1 MHYYFIGKMYDGTE
15 VEFSRGLWMCQG
27 ESYYDDFD
35 KLYMEIQAET
45 FREVLLKSRWSIRD
59 CHTIVATNGFPEDD
73 ITFNTRTHIISYAS
87 DQDVDELDFDFCL
100 DGGNQVFPLPPSFKL
115 KNAPDLDDEQAPEY
129 PLSQKHLF

>member
-15 VEFSRGLWMCQG
+15 VEFKRGLWMCQG
-27 ESYYDDFD
+27 ESYYDNFD

-45 FREVLLKSRWSIRD
+45 FREVLLKGRWSVRD

-73 ITFNTRTHIISYAS
+73 ITFNTRTHIISYSS

-100 DGGNQVFPLPPSFKL
+100 D
-115 KNAPDLDDEQAPEY
+115 APESLDAPELDDEQAPEY